1 MEEERKGAYNTWC
14 LDKCGD
20 AKRKLSWK
28 GEVKVKK
35 AIGIVEEGACVGISG
50 EAEPKPG
57 TTDARSCPLLSSF
70 QLFFFLSLSTYV
82 ELGSSSVP
90 SSPPPQELL
99 CLSIHCKVLLGSQTC
114 SHKRTNS
121 FGIAEHVTFSN

>member
-50 EAEPKPG
+50 EAEPKAG

-70 QLFFFLSLSTYV
+70 QLFSFLSLSTWN
-82 ELGSSSVP
+82 SVP
-90 SSPPPQELL
+90 HQ
-99 CLSIHCKVLLGSQTC
+99 CLPLHHHKSC
-114 SHKRTNS
+114 S
-121 FGIAEHVTFSN
+121 A